1 MPGSPEHEKPWWHE
15 SFKSYGYR
23 LTAPRQVVMDVLSKT
38 SDHLSAEDVYFKVQK
53 VYHNIGLTTIY
64 RTLELL
70 VQMGLA
76 SKFDFGDGRARYEF
90 SSGPKGYKHHH
101 HLVCTNCG
109 RIIDYTDHIKEE
121 MELIE
126 QTEEALSRKFN
137 FKITKHIIQFYGL
150 CSKCRNKDKD

>member
-1 MPGSPEHEKPWWHE
+1 MPGSPENKKPWWYE
-15 SFKSYGYR
+15 SFKSHGYR
-23 LTAPRQVVMDVLSKT
+23 LTAPRQVVMNVLSKT
-38 SDHLSAEDVYFKVQK
+38 SDHLSAEDVYFEVQK

-76 SKFDFGDGRARYEF
+76 AKFDFGDGRARYEL
-90 SSGPKGYKHHH
+90 SKGPKGYKHHH
-101 HLVCTNCG
+101 HLVCKNCG

-121 MELIE
+121 MELIK

-137 FKITKHIIQFYGL
+137 FKITNHIIQFYGL
-150 CSKCRNKDKD
+150 CSKCRDKD